1 MQVGMRSA
9 SLISLVGYVVTEQ
22 RGTNRGCILL
32 WDCDEHERHICS
44 RAIDSHSIGRS
55 FAWERPGLMRAF
67 ASGSCY

>member
-32 WDCDEHERHICS
+32 WDCDEHEHHICS

-55 FAWERPGLMRAF
+55 FAW
-67 ASGSCY
+67 